1 MDLERL
7 EARLARAFR
16 ARPQVLGEAQIV
28 WRRRPIPLWQW
39 VEELME
45 EADWD
50 EVGEGC
56 LEDWPGSIQ
65 AVLDGHLRDLLF
77 FYWDGLGPTSSVA
90 GLQVLE
96 LGGRGYLVYWN
107 ELESYQAVGVLE
119 PWRDD
124 LVVSAAVK
132 EITVDVDRDVLARI
146 LGLEM
151 QQLGHDQV
159 GDLIVD
165 RRAQEDDPLA
175 QQVRVQVGGPLP
187 ARVLLDNHRHQRAHP
202 QPGLHISLSDRK
214 TLTRP
219 AACRTARGP
228 ASRWAGRQPV
238 TGLQG
243 RAAPDHATTGVSR
256 IENRC
261 RPGYGQAP
269 ALASSFS
276 PCIPE
281 GGAG

>member
-146 LGLEM
+146 LRLEM

-175 QQVRVQVGGPLP
+175 QQMRVQVGGTLP
-187 ARVLLDNHRHQRAHP
+187 TRVLLNNHRHQRAHRS
-202 QPGLHISLSDRK
+202 QGCTSRSVTK
-214 TLTRP
+214 TLTRRS
-219 AACRTARGP
+219 AYRNRIYADSGSARL
-228 ASRWAGRQPV
+228 RR
-238 TGLQG
+238 
-243 RAAPDHATTGVSR
+243 
-256 IENRC
+256 
-261 RPGYGQAP
+261 
-269 ALASSFS
+269 
-276 PCIPE
+276 
-281 GGAG
+281 